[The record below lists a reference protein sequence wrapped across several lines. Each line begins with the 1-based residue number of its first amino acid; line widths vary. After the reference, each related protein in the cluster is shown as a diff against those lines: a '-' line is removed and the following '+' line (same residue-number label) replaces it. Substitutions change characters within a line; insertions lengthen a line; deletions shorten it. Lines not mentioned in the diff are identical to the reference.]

1 MKNWKSLM
9 AFLIFVGVYVYSV
22 AKPSTDA
29 IVSTTG
35 YIALIISVVM
45 VLRNQVTTQL
55 LDKMLDVYKER
66 K

>member
-9 AFLIFVGVYVYSV
+9 AYLIFVAVYVYSV
-22 AKPSTDA
+22 TIPSTDSV
-29 IVSTTG
+29 VSTTG
-35 YIALIISVVM
+35 YIALIMSVVM